1 MVKYRVEPVF
11 EQWKEKAGLEV
22 LEKGEEEEEKDKMKD
37 GGDKDGGR
45 RTRRWIRATWPGGAI
60 SS

>member
-1 MVKYRVEPVF
+1 MF